1 MTIPEE
7 GLQDFLHEFDRER
20 LLKRFENGERHI
32 SFRYWT
38 RTATFEPMLAEDH
51 MALYREEETGD
62 IIAVNYVLD
71 RTEHYR
77 LEEKE
82 RALEK
87 SNREYAKLL
96 EEEKKH
102 TAMIEELTK
111 KLQSQLE
118 LFTVSIPGGVKIS
131 NDDPE
136 YSFKYVSEQF
146 ANMLGYATPKELM
159 DASGGNIIGLAHPDD
174 VKVGLADAL
183 NQYTHSDHYATIYR
197 IRCKDGTYK
206 YIEDRGQK
214 VIKEDG
220 TIEHWNLM
228 LDKNDFMHKSIAL
241 ESEKK
246 ANKSKSDF
254 LSRMSHDMRTP
265 LNGIIGLLKIAEK
278 HFDDSELV
286 LENFGKMQVAAD
298 YLLSLINDILQMSK
312 IEDGN
317 VPLTQEI
324 INFDELSQDVL
335 TIIEQRAKDRG
346 IQMQFCSKKEGLRY
360 PFIYGSPVHLR
371 QIFLNIYGN
380 CIKYNRIG
388 GKIITVLDYTEVV
401 DGITTY
407 EWTITDTGIGMSK
420 EYLKHI
426 FEPFSQER
434 NDSGS
439 TQQGIG
445 LGMAIVKG
453 LIEKMGGT
461 IEVKSEEGIGST
473 FIIRIPFKLA
483 PAPDTVKKTAAQ
495 MDISGLNLLLVE
507 DNELNREIATAL
519 LEEIGISVD
528 SVEDGTDAVERMN
541 EVDDDRYDLIFMDIY
556 LNELNGIDIV
566 RKIRQMDSKVMIV
579 FLTTSKEYI
588 FEAAPF
594 HFFDYIL
601 KPFESTQIFH
611 VLDDALALLPEQEA
625 ELSFEYRSFDVHFP
639 LSKIQYIY
647 SNNHEVIIHTTN
659 GTHAFRLPFYSV
671 TDHLDD
677 SRFLQC
683 NRGIMLNMDYIK
695 TMESDYFEMT
705 DSKCFPIKTKGRK
718 QIREQYIKYQFLK
731 LEEA

>member
-346 IQMQFCSKKEGLRY
+346 IQMQFRSKKEGLRY
-360 PFIYGSPVHLR
+360 PFIYGSPVHMR

-380 CIKYNRIG
+380 CIKYNHPG
-388 GKIITVLDYTEVV
+388 GTISTKMEQMDVHDKIC
-401 DGITTY
+401 TY
-407 EWTITDTGIGMSK
+407 RWTIKDTGIGISK
-420 EYLKHI
+420 DYIDHI
-426 FEPFSQER
+426 FEPFSQEKTDAR
-434 NDSGS
+434 SVY
-439 TQQGIG
+439 QGTG
-445 LGMAIVKG
+445 LGMSIVKG
-453 LIEKMGGT
+453 LVEQMHGEIKVISEKGM
-461 IEVKSEEGIGST
+461 GST
-473 FIIRIPFKLA
+473 FVITIPFEIA
-483 PAPDTVKKTAAQ
+483 QKKEQPVAEKIVEQA
-495 MDISGLNLLLVE
+495 DIRGLNLLVAE
-507 DNELNREIATAL
+507 DNQLNAEIIQTL
-519 LEEIGISVD
+519 LTDDGANVTV
-528 SVEDGTDAVERMN
+528 VEDGQQAVDQFKNAPQGTFDAI
-541 EVDDDRYDLIFMDIY
+541 LMDIMMPVMDG
-556 LNELNGIDIV
+556 LTATKE
-566 RKIRQMDSKVMIV
+566 IRSIKRDDAAQIPIIAM
-579 FLTTSKEYI
+579 TANA
-588 FEAAPF
+588 FEEDAKKCFAAGMNA
-594 HFFDYIL
+594 HL
-601 KPFESTQIFH
+601 AKPFQIDK
-611 VLDDALALLPEQEA
+611 VEKTLVQC
-625 ELSFEYRSFDVHFP
+625 
-639 LSKIQYIY
+639 
-647 SNNHEVIIHTTN
+647 IHK
-659 GTHAFRLPFYSV
+659 S
-671 TDHLDD
+671 
-677 SRFLQC
+677 
-683 NRGIMLNMDYIK
+683 I
-695 TMESDYFEMT
+695 
-705 DSKCFPIKTKGRK
+705 
-718 QIREQYIKYQFLK
+718 
-731 LEEA
+731 

>member
-1 MTIPEE
+1 MSQDIINNRFFEESVFAIADGYCVINLTKSIVRGSMYQIVNGKKYNLNEQLGLPENSSLQSLVDAWALTIPEE
-7 GLQDFLHEFDRER
+7 GLKDFLHEFDRER
-20 LLKRFENGERHI
+20 LLNRFENGERHI

-62 IIAVNYVLD
+62 VIAVNYVLD

-146 ANMLGYATPKELM
+146 ANMLGYATPKELL

-183 NQYTHSDHYATIYR
+183 NQYTYSDHYATIYR

-214 VIKEDG
+214 VIQKDG

-278 HFDDSELV
+278 HFNDRELV
-286 LENFGKMQVAAD
+286 LENFRKMQVAAD

-324 INFDELSQDVL
+324 INFEELSQDVL
-335 TIIEQRAKDRG
+335 TIIEERAKDRG
-346 IQMQFCSKKEGLRY
+346 IQMQFRAKKEGLRY

-388 GKIITVLDYTEVV
+388 GKIISVSDYTEAV

-407 EWTITDTGIGMSK
+407 EWTITDTGIGMSR
-420 EYLKHI
+420 EYQEHI
-426 FEPFSQER
+426 FDPFSQER
-434 NDSGS
+434 EDARS

-473 FIIRIPFKLA
+473 FILRIPFKLA

-507 DNELNREIATAL
+507 DNELNTEIAETL
-519 LEEIGISVD
+519 LSDEGANLTVA
-528 SVEDGTDAVERMN
+528 EDGLQAVRMFQEKPEGYFDAI
-541 EVDDDRYDLIFMDIY
+541 LMDIMMPVMD
-556 LNELNGIDIV
+556 GITAT
-566 RKIRQMDSKVMIV
+566 KTIRS
-579 FLTTSKEYI
+579 
-588 FEAAPF
+588 
-594 HFFDYIL
+594 L
-601 KPFESTQIFH
+601 KHP
-611 VLDDALALLPEQEA
+611 DAETIP
-625 ELSFEYRSFDVHFP
+625 
-639 LSKIQYIY
+639 
-647 SNNHEVIIHTTN
+647 IIAMTAN
-659 GTHAFRLPFYSV
+659 AFREDKEKCL
-671 TDHLDD
+671 TAGMNAHLA
-677 SRFLQC
+677 
-683 NRGIMLNMDYIK
+683 K
-695 TMESDYFEMT
+695 
-705 DSKCFPIKTKGRK
+705 PIK
-718 QIREQYIKYQFLK
+718 IENIKRILCEYCV
-731 LEEA
+731 